1 MFFRSSTVDIVVV
14 VGVLSLSL
22 SLPLVIMTWSCEKA
36 INLLWL
42 ATNSH
47 IVARARQ

>member
-22 SLPLVIMTWSCEKA
+22 SLSSSWRDRVRKLLISCDYQL
-36 INLLWL
+36 IRTL
-42 ATNSH
+42 
-47 IVARARQ
+47 